1 MLKILDQIL
10 GSNDI
15 TMIESSLPTF
25 EAFCEHHDANSLF
38 GDKQYAGQYES
49 LVRQYAQ
56 FASTRRAV
64 SKGGPISRP
73 MQMRWRNAGLSAI
86 KFVSAADALSSLT
99 GRQIDVIVPIILENL
114 WTEDGSFISKLEER
128 IRVDEKTDE
137 EKAHRRRTS
146 IVSALPADADD
157 SEDPVKLPGTAAD
170 ADMMAEEETGVLAM
184 QCLKSIFV
192 APNRTQI
199 YTATGALL
207 KFVSE
212 RITQGEILVLDD
224 EKGVAQSG
232 WAIRM
237 FNLVA
242 RWAPVQDRYVIL
254 LVALDTLMRT
264 PVKDSTMEQ
273 QLVLSAMIGSLLRSD
288 MNLVGLSIMDVLLGL
303 IRQLRKLFQLQA
315 EMSRSGSGG
324 STNEQPVKVDYDDSL
339 RLHLRQRLERCIG
352 DLANHV
358 YYADQIWDM
367 ITAIMVRLKPSR
379 KPSGNEG
386 ISTTPKEAATQQSGD
401 DSLPDLAD
409 NQTAQLDNFF
419 AYPAGRASALR
430 IVKAIFL
437 VANPQSKISGN
448 VDLSRNRVPI
458 QVWEGT
464 HWLLRDTDGL
474 VRKAYTDALIT
485 WLDRE
490 TTRTDALAEDESLE
504 AASAAARNNREFS
517 TSRRAVS
524 GASIREK
531 HHRIRRSHFLSLLHL
546 AIYDNALQFVDYDS
560 DMVLLHTLLAKLVD
574 RLGVNAIRTGLPMV
588 YRLQEEVQEV
598 EEPIHKVRISAL
610 CHGYFWTV
618 CEKFGLETSVGGR
631 AIQNEI
637 ARRRNKGFWVHGI
650 NSLPPTLDEIATPGT
665 PSAAPTW
672 DVSELEREELLP
684 FDDRTSLVQ
693 GVTNSYEEAS
703 RPADASPGLTP
714 TGVPAHR
721 YELPEATRQ
730 EMLSEWSRES
740 LLATV
745 AAQGRPESMA
755 GSKSGTASKAVN
767 RLTLNTNGA
776 NGNGS
781 HLPESPYGSLLNLR
795 PLSAAAAGADRFGTM
810 SKLRKTSVQSG
821 LSGNDSAPAKN
832 SIASVDQLKMIL
844 AGNVSPKTVGIPGT
858 AHSDD
863 DSADS
868 MVSFDYT
875 HSEASFNP
883 PPSGEPGSLPA
894 STTGE
899 TLTQAIFGSKNG
911 ISHAGDEDEDGV
923 PPVPPLPKLSSLAGK
938 SGLLGDGSFKSK
950 RSVGGQGSLRRKE
963 ESGKS
968 MDLQDLLRGIDS
980 TSGEGSLGNV
990 SRPPY

>member
-10 GSNDI
+10 RSNDI

-64 SKGGPISRP
+64 TKGGPVSRP

-114 WTEDGSFISKLEER
+114 WTDDESFIAKLEEL
-128 IRVDEKTDE
+128 IRVNEKTDE

-146 IVSALPADADD
+146 IVAALPVDAEE
-157 SEDPVKLPGTAAD
+157 SEDPVNLPGTAAD

-212 RITQGEILVLDD
+212 RISQGEILVLDD

-237 FNLVA
+237 FNFVA

-254 LVALDTLMRT
+254 LVALDTLTRM
-264 PVKDSTMEQ
+264 PVKDNTMEQ
-273 QLVLSAMIGSLLRSD
+273 QLVLSAMIDSILRSD

-324 STNEQPVKVDYDDSL
+324 STNEQPAKVDYDDSL

-379 KPSGNEG
+379 KPSGNDA
-386 ISTTPKEAATQQSGD
+386 TTTAPKEAATQQSGD
-401 DSLPDLAD
+401 DSLPDLAEH
-409 NQTAQLDNFF
+409 QTTQLDNFF

-437 VANPQSKISGN
+437 VANPQSKISGDVN
-448 VDLSRNRVPI
+448 LSRNHVPI

-517 TSRRAVS
+517 ASRRAVS

-574 RLGVNAIRTGLPMV
+574 RLGVNAVRSGLPMV

-598 EEPIHKVRISAL
+598 DEPIHKVRISAL

-618 CEKFGLETSVGGR
+618 CEKFGLESSVGGR

-637 ARRRNKGFWVHGI
+637 SRRRNKGFWVQGI
-650 NSLPPTLDEIATPGT
+650 NSLPPTLDQIATPGT

-672 DVSELEREELLP
+672 DVSELEKEELLP

-693 GVTNSYEEAS
+693 GVTNSYEEGS
-703 RPADASPGLTP
+703 RPADPGLSP
-714 TGVPAHR
+714 TSAPAHR
-721 YELPEATRQ
+721 LELPETTRQ

-740 LLATV
+740 LLASV

-755 GSKSGTASKAVN
+755 GSKSGTAPKAVN
-767 RLTLNTNGA
+767 RLTLNTVGT
-776 NGNGS
+776 NGNGN

-795 PLSAAAAGADRFGTM
+795 PLSAAAAGADRYGTM

-821 LSGNDSAPAKN
+821 LSGHDSAPGKN
-832 SIASVDQLKMIL
+832 NSVASVDQLKMIL

-868 MVSFDYT
+868 MVSFDYS

-883 PPSGEPGSLPA
+883 PPPGEQGSLPA

-911 ISHAGDEDEDGV
+911 IAEDEDGV
-923 PPVPPLPKLSSLAGK
+923 PPVPPLPKLSSLTGRG
-938 SGLLGDGSFKSK
+938 GLLGDGSFKSK
-950 RSVGGQGSLRRKE
+950 RSIGQGSLRRKE

-980 TSGEGSLGNV
+980 TSVEGSLGNV